1 MAILLFGVSGCD
13 AAISAAAGIP
23 SNASITLD
31 PHGPASALPHL
42 WSACLGSGHAALTLR
57 EDWRQQVRQARRD
70 LGVEAVRFHGVLD
83 DEMSTSL
90 GPGGPGE
97 LFYAHQPGSHLLVAE
112 TLRPPQAATRS

>member
-1 MAILLFGVSGCD
+1 MLLAAAAVA

-90 GPGGPGE
+90 GPGGARRVV
-97 LFYAHQPGSHLLVAE
+97 LYQPGSHLLVAE